1 MSRKVLALAVAAALV
16 APVTAGAAEVLGK
29 QLEIYGRAHVSLDF
43 VDNDT
48 ESDMAIASNSSRLG
62 FKGVTAI
69 NDNLDALYQ
78 IESKIIF
85 DEGGDNKF
93 AGRNTFVGLGGA
105 FGKVLVGNQD
115 TPLKGVRGA
124 FDLFGDTV
132 GDARN
137 IMNQANFRAKNSIQ
151 YITPNLNGFSAKAM
165 YATAYQDAEHPGG
178 IENNDTSLYSVAIG
192 YKVAGLTL
200 AAGYES
206 AEALTPADEVEG
218 IRVAAN
224 YWLGPVRVGATYEQ
238 IEIGSDDRDAYGV
251 NAAYKFG
258 DATFKMQYVVAD
270 DVSGVADSGA
280 SQLTVGLDYKLAK
293 HTTIY
298 GAYNLLENDD
308 NASSYQIKGGHDTD
322 VYSVVNP
329 GDEIS
334 AFSIGLIHNF

>member
-1 MSRKVLALAVAAALV
+1 MSRKVLALAVAAALTTPAV
-16 APVTAGAAEVLGK
+16 ASAYEIVGK
-29 QLEIYGRAHVSLDF
+29 QLEIYGKAHVSADF

-48 ESDMAIASNSSRLG
+48 NSELAIASNSSRLG

-69 NDNLDALYQ
+69 NDSLNALYQ

-115 TPLKGVRGA
+115 TPLKNVRGT

-137 IMNQANFRAKNSIQ
+137 VLNEANFRAKNSIQ
-151 YITPNLNGFSAKAM
+151 YITPSLNGFTAQALYS
-165 YATAYQDAEHPGG
+165 TAYEDAEHPDG
-178 IENNDTSLYSVAIG
+178 IENNDTQLYSLGVG
-192 YKVAGLTL
+192 YAVGGFKLAAAYEMADGLT
-200 AAGYES
+200 E
-206 AEALTPADEVEG
+206 ADEVESM
-218 IRVAAN
+218 RAALS
-224 YWLGPVRVGATYEQ
+224 YGFGPVRVGAIYENVDL
-238 IEIGSDDRDAYGV
+238 GGADRDGYGV
-251 NAAYKFG
+251 SGAYKFG
-258 DATFKMQYVVAD
+258 DATFKVQYVMAD
-270 DVSGVADSGA
+270 EWSGLNDSDA

-298 GAYNLLENDD
+298 GAYNLLD
-308 NASSYQIKGGHDTD
+308 NGDAASYQIKGGHDSD
-322 VYSVVNP
+322 VYQVANP

-334 AFSIGLIHNF
+334 VFSIGLIHSF